1 MAVSGRLLSETI
13 LSDEGL
19 LDGLPQ
25 GVKQS
30 SEQTTICIEC
40 SSFVNIV
47 ANIEDPAVIREILD
61 HLGMNVTEEGQLP
74 QCCAPTRGVLFA

>member
-1 MAVSGRLLSETI
+1 MAALRSSASE
-13 LSDEGL
+13 LHNLE
-19 LDGLPQ
+19 LPIAANGQ
-25 GVKQS
+25 EQS

-47 ANIEDPAVIREILD
+47 ANIKDPAVIRKILD

-74 QCCAPTRGVLFA
+74 RCCAPPRGVLFA